1 MRRARGGG
9 LLLGVW
15 LLAMLAGCTR
25 EDADTAAYPTQPVTL
40 VVPFSAGGPTDVLAR
55 TLAISLG
62 QTLGQSVVVE
72 NRAGAGGTIG
82 AGHVARARP
91 DGYTLLLHHTG
102 MATSKALYSKL
113 AYDPLESFE
122 FVGQVVDVP
131 MTLVGRQDLPPNTP
145 QELFAYIKANRAT
158 LNVAQAGAG
167 AVSHLCAL
175 LLQRALGV
183 EFTTVQ
189 FQGTAPALVALVGGH
204 VDLLCDQTTQT
215 IPHIKAGRVKL
226 YGVTTR
232 ARMAALPDAPTLQES
247 GLKDFEVVVWHG
259 LYAPKGTPKA
269 AIDKVDAALRVA
281 LKDATV
287 TQRLAELGAEVVP
300 ESKQTP
306 AGLGDW
312 LRAEIDKWT
321 PVIRS
326 AGVSA
331 D

>member
-1 MRRARGGG
+1 MSPRGSG
-9 LLLGVW
+9 LVLLGTC

-25 EDADTAAYPTQPVTL
+25 EDAHTAAYPTHPVTL

-55 TLAISLG
+55 TLAISMG

-91 DGYTLLLHHTG
+91 DGYTLLLHHNG

-113 AYDPLESFE
+113 AYDPVESFE

-131 MTLVGRQDLPPNTP
+131 MTLIGRQDFPPDTP
-145 QELFAYIKANRAT
+145 QELIAYLKSNKQTIN
-158 LNVAQAGAG
+158 LAQAGAG

-183 EFTTVQ
+183 EITTVQ

-226 YGVTTR
+226 YGATTR
-232 ARMAALPDAPTLQES
+232 ARITALPDTPTLQES

-259 LYAPKGTPKA
+259 IYAPKGTPQT
-269 AIDKVDAALRVA
+269 AIDKVNAALRVA
-281 LKDATV
+281 LKDPAV
-287 TQRLAELGAEVVP
+287 TQRLAELGAEIVP

-306 AGLGDW
+306 AGLRDW
-312 LRAEIDKWT
+312 LQAEIDKWT

>member
-1 MRRARGGG
+1 
-9 LLLGVW
+9 
-15 LLAMLAGCTR
+15 MLAGCTR
-25 EDADTAAYPTQPVTL
+25 EDTDTAAYPTHPVTL
-40 VVPFSAGGPTDVLAR
+40 VVPFSAGGPTDVLGR
-55 TLAISLG
+55 TLAMSMG
-62 QTLGQSVVVE
+62 RTLGQSVVVE
-72 NRAGAGGTIG
+72 NKVGAGGTIG

-102 MATSKALYSKL
+102 MATSQALYSKL

-131 MTLVGRQDLPPNTP
+131 MTLVGRQDLPPDTP
-145 QELFAYIKANRAT
+145 QELFEYIKKNRAT

-189 FQGTAPALVALVGGH
+189 FQGTAPALVALIGGH

-215 IPHIKAGRVKL
+215 IPHINAGRVKL

-232 ARMAALPDAPTLQES
+232 ARIAALPDTPTLQES

-259 LYAPKGTPKA
+259 IYAPKGTPQA
-269 AIDKVDAALRVA
+269 AIEKIDAALAIA
-281 LKDATV
+281 LKDPAV
-287 TQRLAELGAEVVP
+287 TQRLSELGAEVVP

-306 AGLGDW
+306 AGLRDW

-326 AGVSA
+326 AGISA